1 MPLKDLLVHL
11 DPSERAAV
19 RLALAVDLARE
30 RNARLIGL
38 FAQRA
43 LPEQVGVVASWPSAD
58 YVAAAQASKTAFE
71 QAARDLRDAEWRD
84 VNRGGDSELLRLVI
98 ENARYADLAIIGQ
111 HDDNAPAL
119 VPPELA
125 EELVIHSGRP
135 VLALPYAGTF
145 EHVGRHPLIAWDRSR
160 ESARALHD
168 ALPLIM
174 NCTEAIVVSLD
185 SPYEEAEQSA
195 AAVAAHLAC
204 HGINAR
210 TEVLVAEDE
219 HVMDFV
225 LNRVTDL
232 DADLLVMGAHRH
244 VNFPRPRSA
253 TDPRGILRQMV
264 VPTIVAR

>member
-1 MPLKDLLVHL
+1 MALKDLLVHL
-11 DPSERAAV
+11 DPGERTPM
-19 RLALAVDLARE
+19 RLAIAVDLARE
-30 RNARLIGL
+30 RDARLIGL

-43 LPEQVGVVASWPSAD
+43 LPEQVGVVATWPSPD
-58 YVAAAQASKTAFE
+58 YVAAAQASRTAFE
-71 QAARDLRDAEWRD
+71 EATNGLRAAEWRD
-84 VNRGGDSELLRLVI
+84 VNRGGDSELLRLVT
-98 ENARYADLAIIGQ
+98 ENARYADLVVIGQ
-111 HDDNAPAL
+111 YDENAPEL

-125 EELVIHSGRP
+125 EEIVIHSGRP
-135 VLALPYAGTF
+135 VLVLPYAGTY

-168 ALPLIM
+168 ALPLIAD
-174 NCTEAIVVSLD
+174 CTEAIVVSLD

-210 TEVLVAEDE
+210 TEVLVAEEE

-244 VNFPRPRSA
+244 TSFVRSP

-264 VPTIVAR
+264 VPTLVAR